1 MLVLGLIAAN
11 IVRVALLAAL
21 AAAFFYYRSVR
32 NPSGKFLPWARN
44 SYHLATVSLI
54 ASSSIFL
61 YLILTHQ
68 FQYKYIWEYSS
79 TTLPL
84 PLLIST
90 FYAGQEGSF
99 TLWALY
105 TSVIGIIL
113 MLYSSR
119 RNYEGE
125 AMSVYSLILAFLLLM
140 LVVKNPFA
148 LIWDSFPADLIKSG
162 PIPAGLTN
170 VVVLDAAKSI
180 WAQFPNEGRGLNPL
194 LQNYWMVIHPQILF
208 TGFSSMA
215 VPYTLAVAALW
226 KRDYTSWIRVAT
238 PWAVFGSMV
247 LGTGIIM
254 GGYWAYE
261 TLGWGGFWGW
271 DPVENS
277 SLIPWLIC
285 VASIHT
291 ALNQRKSGAFVK
303 TNFVFSLLTFL
314 MALYS
319 TFLTR
324 SGVLG
329 DTSVHSF
336 VDPGMWVYW
345 LLLGFITVFTAIG
358 FGIFFRRMRE
368 MPKVPVKHSY
378 FSREFALFLGAFT
391 LSFVAL
397 FVAIGTSSPLIT
409 TLLKG
414 KASAVEVGY
423 YVKTN
428 LPLGIVICL
437 LSGLGQLLWWKHSN
451 AGSFLK
457 SILKPAALSLAVTA
471 MIFMMLGSEDA
482 LILLFTFCAAFSLF
496 SNIQVGYGIFMGNP
510 KFVGGSIAHIGIA
523 VMCLGFVTSSRYDT
537 KATVS
542 LERGKPVETLGY
554 RLTYLGYREIDSE
567 RYAFNVQVERG
578 NIKKIVSP
586 LMRFNTAENS
596 TIRNPD
602 IINFISRDFYVSPV
616 TVQEGGQAQEVPLR
630 LVKGAS
636 ERIKGLDVEFE
647 GFDFSDDQ
655 RAAMTD
661 GKEFFINAK
670 LRIADGKQRKNI
682 ELKMKSGPSGAE
694 FIPAPFVAYDGSA
707 YEFIIRQM
715 MPSQADPTKS
725 AVEVTV
731 KLPVDDSTPKKEE
744 TLVVEASVKPM
755 INLVWAGT
763 ITLIIGF
770 LLTIARRSEEARR
783 QGDKWEGE

>member
-32 NPSGKFLPWARN
+32 TRSGKSLLWARN
-44 SYHLATVSLI
+44 SYHLATISLI
-54 ASSSIFL
+54 ASSAIFL
-61 YLILTHQ
+61 YLIVTHQ
-68 FQYKYIWEYSS
+68 FQYKYVWEYSS

-99 TLWALY
+99 ALWALY

-148 LIWDSFPADLIKSG
+148 FIWDSFPADLIKSG

-170 VVVLDAAKSI
+170 VVILDAAKSI
-180 WAQFPNEGRGLNPL
+180 CAQFPNEGRGLNPL

-208 TGFSSMA
+208 TGFSAMA

-226 KRDYTSWIRVAT
+226 KRDYNSWIRVAT

-303 TNFVFSLLTFL
+303 TNFIFSLLTFL

-345 LLLGFITVFTAIG
+345 LLLAFIAVFTGIG
-358 FGIFFRRMRE
+358 FGIFFLRMRE
-368 MPKVPVKHSY
+368 MPKVPVRHSY

-409 TLLKG
+409 TILKG

-437 LSGLGQLLWWKHSN
+437 LSGLGQLLWWKRSN

-457 SILKPAALSLAVTA
+457 SILKPAVLSLAVTLLVYL
-471 MIFMMLGSEDA
+471 MLGSEA
-482 LILLFTFCAAFSLF
+482 VLILLFTFCAAFSLF
-496 SNIQVGYGIFMGNP
+496 SNIQVGYGVFMGNP
-510 KFVGGSIAHIGIA
+510 KLVGGSIAHIGIA
-523 VMCLGFVTSSRYDT
+523 VMCLGFVTSSRYDS

-554 RLTYLGYREIDSE
+554 RLTYLGYKEIDSE
-567 RYAFNVQVERG
+567 RYTFNVQVEHG

-586 LMRFNTAENS
+586 LMRFNTQENS

-616 TVQEGGQAQEVPLR
+616 TVQEGGQSQEVPLR
-630 LVKGAS
+630 LMKGVV
-636 ERIKGLDVEFE
+636 ERIKDLELEFQ

-670 LRIADGKQRKNI
+670 LRISDGKQKKNV

-694 FIPAPFVAYDGSA
+694 FIPTPFVSYDGKA
-707 YEFIIRQM
+707 YEFSIRQM
-715 MPSQADPTKS
+715 MPSQDDPAKS
-725 AVEVTV
+725 ALEVNV

-770 LLTIARRSEEARR
+770 LLTILRRSEEARR